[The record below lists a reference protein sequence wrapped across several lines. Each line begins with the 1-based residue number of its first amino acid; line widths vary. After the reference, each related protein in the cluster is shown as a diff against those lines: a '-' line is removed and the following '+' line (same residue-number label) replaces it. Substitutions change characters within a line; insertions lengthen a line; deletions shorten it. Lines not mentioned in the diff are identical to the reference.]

1 MPPRCSLLRILREM
15 SSEPQPSLRLKGL
28 RLKVGGTVMND
39 SSQHAASPDILLSP
53 DPCVVG
59 SHGCPTNPRSAVIKC
74 VSHHSSIDQSF
85 AIRAPRVVLRIVR
98 LSRSDRGLVRPDQP
112 LDIYRERETR
122 SPPRCN
128 PLLLFRASS
137 YVNCYSHVI
146 LIIAQWF
153 KPTLSLQLS
162 HQSCPVLEV
171 LVPSNTRP

>member
-1 MPPRCSLLRILREM
+1 
-15 SSEPQPSLRLKGL
+15 
-28 RLKVGGTVMND
+28 MND
-39 SSQHAASPDILLSP
+39 SSQHAASPDILSSP

-74 VSHHSSIDQSF
+74 VSHDLSIDQSF
-85 AIRAPRVVLRIVR
+85 TIRAPRVVLRIVR
-98 LSRSDRGLVRPDQP
+98 PSRSDRGLVGPVQP
-112 LDIYRERETR
+112 LYIYIERETR
-122 SPPRCN
+122 SPPRSD

-162 HQSCPVLEV
+162 HQYCPGLEI

>member
-1 MPPRCSLLRILREM
+1 MSPRTATFSLILYWPRLFHR
-15 SSEPQPSLRLKGL
+15 QPHWPI
-28 RLKVGGTVMND
+28 VMND
-39 SSQHAASPDILLSP
+39 SSQHAASTDILSSP

-98 LSRSDRGLVRPDQP
+98 LSRSDRGLVCHDQP
-112 LDIYRERETR
+112 IDIYRERETR
-122 SPPRCN
+122 SPPLCN
-128 PLLLFRASS
+128 PLFLFRASS

-153 KPTLSLQLS
+153 KPILNLQLS

-171 LVPSNTRP
+171 LVPSDTLP